1 MGGAGAYGFGGKEEV
16 YKGKYI
22 LNLILDLILGIIV
35 KNCIYGLAGL
45 ICDVNL
51 CLLIYLSLTSELS

>member
-22 LNLILDLILGIIV
+22 LNLILDLFLGIIL
-35 KNCIYGLAGL
+35 KHCMYGSNGL
-45 ICDVNL
+45 ICDISV
-51 CLLIYLSLTSELS
+51 CMLIFLSFMG